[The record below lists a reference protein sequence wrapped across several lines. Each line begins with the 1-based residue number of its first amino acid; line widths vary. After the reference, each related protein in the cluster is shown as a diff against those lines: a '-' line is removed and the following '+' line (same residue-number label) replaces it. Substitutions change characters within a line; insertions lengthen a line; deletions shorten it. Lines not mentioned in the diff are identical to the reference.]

1 MTNKKISIAPEL
13 IFSHYWGEVSAKPR
27 LTVMHVSF
35 GALLDKIGN
44 PGIKIND
51 STIIE
56 RLLNS
61 CAHWF
66 SMNLSITIIKQIKKY
81 KNLNFE
87 DLTFLIALSYNFCM
101 EIETTYVESLIEKYF
116 SRKITGIT
124 KGDPLF
130 PEITNNMNGLL
141 AYREQAEKLIT
152 HISGITEEKAH
163 ILVRNLG
170 KCDAEARSFGHEFV
184 KSGVSNG
191 YEESEV
197 CKIWK
202 FISLRSQF
210 LLDYDFSLA
219 LGWLLYQIEYL
230 KTYYSYVM
238 NGEIES
244 FEKSYD
250 ITPILNTIKQKHNI
264 TSF

>member
-1 MTNKKISIAPEL
+1 MTNKKLPISPEL
-13 IFSHYWGEVSAKPR
+13 IFSHYWGEASAKPR
-27 LTVMHVSF
+27 LAVMHQSF

-44 PGIKIND
+44 PEIKSND
-51 STIIE
+51 STVIE
-56 RLLNS
+56 HLLNS

-66 SMNLSITIIKQIKKY
+66 SMSLSRTIIKQIIKY

-101 EIETTYVESLIEKYF
+101 EIEPTYAESLIEKYF
-116 SRKITGIT
+116 SRKFTGIT
-124 KGDPLF
+124 KDDSLF
-130 PEITNNMNGLL
+130 SEITNNTNGLL
-141 AYREQAEKLIT
+141 VYREQAEKLIT

-163 ILVRNLG
+163 ILVRNLR

-197 CKIWK
+197 CKIWE
-202 FISLRSQF
+202 FISLRSQS

-230 KTYYSYVM
+230 NTYYSYII
-238 NGEIES
+238 NQEIES

-250 ITPILNTIKQKHNI
+250 ITPILETIKREHNI
-264 TSF
+264 TPF

>member
-1 MTNKKISIAPEL
+1 MTNKKLPISPEL
-13 IFSHYWGEVSAKPR
+13 IFSHYWGEASAKPR
-27 LTVMHVSF
+27 LAVMHQSF

-44 PGIKIND
+44 PEIKSND
-51 STIIE
+51 STVIE
-56 RLLNS
+56 HLLSS

-66 SMNLSITIIKQIKKY
+66 SMSLSRTIIKQIIKY

-87 DLTFLIALSYNFCM
+87 DLTFLIALSYNICM
-101 EIETTYVESLIEKYF
+101 ETENLIEKYF

-124 KGDPLF
+124 KGDSLF
-130 PEITNNMNGLL
+130 PEITNNTNGLL
-141 AYREQAEKLIT
+141 VYREQAEKLIT

-197 CKIWK
+197 RKIWK

-250 ITPILNTIKQKHNI
+250 ITPTLNTIKREHNI
-264 TSF
+264 TPF